1 MNDIIFYILV
11 LEYIYQN
18 FPIKLKVIMQ
28 KYLFFKRNLH
38 VLSLI
43 FQIQKKN
50 NIIMQIVL

>member
-1 MNDIIFYILV
+1 MKKKKTIKMNDIIFYILV

-43 FQIQKKN
+43 FQIQK
-50 NIIMQIVL
+50 